1 MKPTKY
7 GKAGSSIFTIDNKKC
22 PIIISYYKYSS
33 VSNLVIQYSYDVPDN
48 TFKKSGFEY
57 ITRKEFYTKLREI
70 ESNLKG
76 KIYIKKSMV

>member
-7 GKAGSSIFTIDNKKC
+7 GKAGSSIFTIDGHLT
-22 PIIISYYKYSS
+22 PTFIF
-33 VSNLVIQYSYDVPDN
+33 SNAAGTSIQYNYDVPDN

-57 ITRKEFYTKLREI
+57 ITRKEFYIKLREI

-76 KIYIKKSMV
+76 KIYIKKSMI